1 MAESYLQKATQIYN
15 GFNAESSK
23 KWLRKNGL
31 TELAKML
38 LDDMAD
44 ARSEEDFKKA
54 EYQFKNRIVVPF
66 FKESVYPLG
75 EKAVKAF
82 VAENPVINVA
92 PPKSVGSY
100 DELKKNQAFAD
111 SKYARQVKDDKGE
124 TQVNIPLL
132 QVANDPKELSLA
144 ALRLGITPEDLHDH
158 ILNEWDKKKK
168 REWVEAE
175 KAMRKAI
182 VDGGEINGVKFQGRK
197 GVLKDFNK
205 SKWSGVL
212 KTVAPELYAGM
223 RRDIAEGKGEAGSI
237 AGWLGEHKKDAIIDA
252 ARNTALAMTGFAAS
266 PLATAGVVGATEL
279 SSLAASDHY
288 DMNTR
293 NVGAALAGATFAGT
307 VPILVTRYAAPLL
320 KSGSKTIRNSA
331 RDILRRI
338 RNGEGTAAEVEQNA
352 LKEAVDEAAKVVRSR
367 VAGNET
373 LTSDDVRNAVNAVY
387 QKVISSPKNAFSD
400 GTRITQADIE
410 KALLTEDGVN
420 KIKGFLSAPSKKTWV
435 EWNKMSNNPAYGY
448 EQRIVL
454 QDAMKR
460 AEEMFPEAVKE
471 IKYISGNGKALNSVI
486 ATGARVVNTVGSKAE
501 PMAARNVYEEGL
513 SSYEAD
519 HPEQVEAW
527 KRYGIPSWDPLADE
541 FNEKY
546 GEGK

>member
-1 MAESYLQKATQIYN
+1 MAENYLQKATQIYR
-15 GFNAESSK
+15 GFDAESSRE
-23 KWLRKNGL
+23 WLRKNGM

-44 ARSEEDFKKA
+44 ARSEEDYKKA

-66 FKESVYPLG
+66 FKDFVYPRG

-82 VAENPVINVA
+82 VAENPIINVA

-100 DELKKNQAFAD
+100 DDLKKNQAFAD
-111 SKYARQVKDDKGE
+111 SKYVQTYTDEKGNRV
-124 TQVNIPLL
+124 VNVPLL
-132 QVANDPKELSLA
+132 QIANDPEELSLA

-158 ILNEWDKKKK
+158 IVNEWHRKKEKEWPEIEASMKKEMLANRGKVVKEYDK
-168 REWVEAE
+168 
-175 KAMRKAI
+175 
-182 VDGGEINGVKFQGRK
+182 NF
-197 GVLKDFNK
+197 
-205 SKWSGVL
+205 WSGVL
-212 KTVAPELYAGM
+212 RTVAPELYAGM
-223 RRDIAEGKGEAGSI
+223 RRDIAEGKGEAGSMG
-237 AGWLGEHKKDAIIDA
+237 GWLGEHKKDAAIDA
-252 ARNTALAMTGFAAS
+252 ARNTALAMTGYTAS

-307 VPILVTRYAAPLL
+307 VPSLVTRYAAPLL

-338 RNGEGTAAEVEQNA
+338 RNGEGTAAEVEQNT

-460 AEEMFPEAVKE
+460 AEVMFPEAVKE

>member
-1 MAESYLQKATQIYN
+1 MAENYLQKATQIYR
-15 GFNAESSK
+15 GFDAESSRE
-23 KWLRKNGL
+23 WLRKNGM

-44 ARSEEDFKKA
+44 ARSEEDYKKA

-66 FKESVYPLG
+66 FKDFVYPRG

-82 VAENPVINVA
+82 VAENPIINVA

-111 SKYARQVKDDKGE
+111 SKYAQAYTDEKGNRV
-124 TQVNIPLL
+124 VNVPLL
-132 QVANDPKELSLA
+132 QIANDPEELSLA

-158 ILNEWDKKKK
+158 IVNEWQRKKEKEWPEIEASMKKEMLANRGKVVKEYDK
-168 REWVEAE
+168 
-175 KAMRKAI
+175 
-182 VDGGEINGVKFQGRK
+182 NF
-197 GVLKDFNK
+197 
-205 SKWSGVL
+205 WSGVL
-212 KTVAPELYAGM
+212 RTVAPELYAGM

-237 AGWLGEHKKDAIIDA
+237 GGWLGEHKKDAAIDA
-252 ARNTALAMTGFAAS
+252 ARNTALAMTGFATS

-307 VPILVTRYAAPLL
+307 VPSLVTRYAAPLL
-320 KSGSKTIRNSA
+320 KSGSMTIRNSA

-352 LKEAVDEAAKVVRSR
+352 IKEAVDEAAKVVRSR

-373 LTSDDVRNAVNAVY
+373 LTSDDVQNAVNAVY

-435 EWNKMSNNPAYGY
+435 EWNKMSNNPEYGY

-541 FNEKY
+541 FKEKY

>member
-1 MAESYLQKATQIYN
+1 MAENYLQKATQIYR
-15 GFNAESSK
+15 GFDAESSRE
-23 KWLRKNGL
+23 WLRKNGM

-66 FKESVYPLG
+66 FKDFVYPRG

-82 VAENPVINVA
+82 VAENPIINVA

-100 DELKKNQAFAD
+100 DDLKKNQAFAD
-111 SKYARQVKDDKGE
+111 SKYARTYTDEKGE
-124 TQVNIPLL
+124 TRVNVPLL
-132 QVANDPKELSLA
+132 QIANDPKELSIA

-158 ILNEWDKKKK
+158 IVNEWRRKKEKEWPEIEASMKKEMLANRGKVVKEYDK
-168 REWVEAE
+168 
-175 KAMRKAI
+175 
-182 VDGGEINGVKFQGRK
+182 NF
-197 GVLKDFNK
+197 
-205 SKWSGVL
+205 WSGVL
-212 KTVAPELYAGM
+212 RTVAPELYAGM
-223 RRDIAEGKGEAGSI
+223 RRDIAEGKGEAGSMG
-237 AGWLGEHKKDAIIDA
+237 GWLGEHKKDAIIDA

-266 PLATAGVVGATEL
+266 PLATAGLVGATEL

-307 VPILVTRYAAPLL
+307 VPSLVTRYAAPLL
-320 KSGSKTIRNSA
+320 KSGSKTIRNAA

-338 RNGEGTAAEVEQNA
+338 RNGEGTAAEVEQNT

-400 GTRITQADIE
+400 GTRITPADIE

-460 AEEMFPEAVKE
+460 AEEMFPETVKE

-527 KRYGIPSWDPLADE
+527 KRYGIPSWDPLAEE

>member
-1 MAESYLQKATQIYN
+1 MAENYLQKATQIYR
-15 GFNAESSK
+15 GFDAESSRE
-23 KWLRKNGL
+23 WLRKNGM

-44 ARSEEDFKKA
+44 ARSEEDYKKA

-66 FKESVYPLG
+66 FKDFVYPRG

-82 VAENPVINVA
+82 VAENPIINVA

-111 SKYARQVKDDKGE
+111 SKYAQAYTDEKGNRV
-124 TQVNIPLL
+124 VNVPLL
-132 QVANDPKELSLA
+132 QIANDPEELSLA

-158 ILNEWDKKKK
+158 IVNEWQRKKEKEWPEIEASMKKEMLANRGKVVKEYDK
-168 REWVEAE
+168 
-175 KAMRKAI
+175 
-182 VDGGEINGVKFQGRK
+182 NF
-197 GVLKDFNK
+197 
-205 SKWSGVL
+205 WSGVL
-212 KTVAPELYAGM
+212 RTVAPELYAGM

-237 AGWLGEHKKDAIIDA
+237 GGWLGEHKKDAAIDA
-252 ARNTALAMTGFAAS
+252 ARNTALAMTGFATS

-307 VPILVTRYAAPLL
+307 VPSLVTRYASPLL
-320 KSGSKTIRNSA
+320 KSGNKVLKNSA
-331 RDILRRI
+331 REILRRI

-352 LKEAVDEAAKVVRSR
+352 IKEAVDEAAKVVRSR

-373 LTSDDVRNAVNAVY
+373 LTSDDVQNAVNAVY

-435 EWNKMSNNPAYGY
+435 EWNKMSNNPEYGY

-501 PMAARNVYEEGL
+501 PMAARNVYEDGL

-541 FNEKY
+541 FKEKY

>member
-1 MAESYLQKATQIYN
+1 MAENYLQKATQIYK
-15 GFNAESSK
+15 GFDAKSSRE
-23 KWLRKNGL
+23 WLRKNGM

-44 ARSEEDFKKA
+44 ARSEDDYKKA

-66 FKESVYPLG
+66 FKDFVYPRG

-82 VAENPVINVA
+82 VAENPIINVA
-92 PPKSVGSY
+92 PPKSVGNY

-111 SKYARQVKDDKGE
+111 SKYVRRYTDEKGE
-124 TQVNIPLL
+124 TRVNVPLL
-132 QVANDPKELSLA
+132 QIANDPKDLSIA
-144 ALRLGITPEDLHDH
+144 ALRLGITPEDLRDH
-158 ILNEWDKKKK
+158 IVNEWRRKKEKEWPEIEAAMKKEMLANRGKVVKEYDK
-168 REWVEAE
+168 
-175 KAMRKAI
+175 
-182 VDGGEINGVKFQGRK
+182 NF
-197 GVLKDFNK
+197 
-205 SKWSGVL
+205 WSGVL
-212 KTVAPELYAGM
+212 RTVAPELYAGM
-223 RRDIAEGKGEAGSI
+223 RRDIAEGKGEAGSMG
-237 AGWLGEHKKDAIIDA
+237 GWLGEHKKDAIIDA

-266 PLATAGVVGATEL
+266 PLATAGLVGATEL

-307 VPILVTRYAAPLL
+307 VPSLVTRYAAPLL
-320 KSGSKTIRNSA
+320 KSGSKTIRNAA

-338 RNGEGTAAEVEQNA
+338 RNGEGTAAEVEQNT

-387 QKVISSPKNAFSD
+387 QKVISSPKNAFSE

>member
-15 GFNAESSK
+15 GFNAESSRD
-23 KWLRKNGL
+23 WLRRNGM

-111 SKYARQVKDDKGE
+111 SKYARQVKNDKGE

-132 QVANDPKELSLA
+132 QVANDPEELSLA

-158 ILNEWDKKKK
+158 IVNEWAKKKEK
-168 REWVEAE
+168 EWPAHEA
-175 KAMRKAI
+175 AMKKEMLANRGK
-182 VDGGEINGVKFQGRK
+182 VVKEYDKNF
-197 GVLKDFNK
+197 
-205 SKWSGVL
+205 WSGVL
-212 KTVAPELYAGM
+212 RTVAPELYAGM
-223 RRDIAEGKGEAGSI
+223 RRDIAEGKGEAGSMG
-237 AGWLGEHKKDAIIDA
+237 GWLGEHKKDAFIDA

-307 VPILVTRYAAPLL
+307 VPSLVTRYAAPLL
-320 KSGSKTIRNSA
+320 KSGSKTIRNAA

-352 LKEAVDEAAKVVRSR
+352 FKEAVDEAAKVVRSR

-387 QKVISSPKNAFSD
+387 QKVISSPKNAFS
-400 GTRITQADIE
+400 GETRITQADIE

>member
-1 MAESYLQKATQIYN
+1 MAENYLQKATHIYR
-15 GFNAESSK
+15 GFDAESSRE
-23 KWLRKNGL
+23 WLRKNGM

-44 ARSEEDFKKA
+44 ARSEDDYKKA

-66 FKESVYPLG
+66 FKDFVYPRG

-82 VAENPVINVA
+82 VAENPIINVA

-100 DELKKNQAFAD
+100 DDLKKNQAFAD
-111 SKYARQVKDDKGE
+111 SKYARTYTDEKGE
-124 TQVNIPLL
+124 TRVNVPLL
-132 QVANDPKELSLA
+132 QIANDPKELSIA

-158 ILNEWDKKKK
+158 IVNEWRRKKEKEWPEIEASMKKEMLANRGKVVKEYDK
-168 REWVEAE
+168 
-175 KAMRKAI
+175 
-182 VDGGEINGVKFQGRK
+182 NF
-197 GVLKDFNK
+197 
-205 SKWSGVL
+205 WSGVL
-212 KTVAPELYAGM
+212 RTVAPELYAGM
-223 RRDIAEGKGEAGSI
+223 RRDIAEGKGEAGSMG
-237 AGWLGEHKKDAIIDA
+237 GWLGEHKKDAIIDA
-252 ARNTALAMTGFAAS
+252 ARNTALAMTGYTAS

-307 VPILVTRYAAPLL
+307 VPSIVTRYAAPLL
-320 KSGSKTIRNSA
+320 KSGRKTIRNSA

-352 LKEAVDEAAKVVRSR
+352 IKEAVDEAAKVVRSR

-400 GTRITQADIE
+400 GTRITQSDIE